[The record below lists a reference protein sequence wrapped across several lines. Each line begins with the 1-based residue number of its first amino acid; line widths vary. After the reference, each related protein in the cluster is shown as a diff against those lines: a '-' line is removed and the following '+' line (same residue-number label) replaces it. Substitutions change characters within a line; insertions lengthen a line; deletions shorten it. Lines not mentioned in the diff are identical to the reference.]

1 VLEILIFIRFEANNK
16 FKVFEA
22 MLTGI
27 IGRNLIFLPNVD
39 STNSYAMLL
48 LKNVKPKEGTVIYAG
63 SQTHGRGQRSKLW
76 SSEPGRNLTMSVILF
91 PSFLELKNQRFLYQ
105 ISALAC
111 YDTIAAFLKQG
122 QFDIKIKW
130 PNDILVNSKK
140 VCGILIENNVI
151 ENKISSAVVG
161 LGINVNQKSFD
172 EHLNAVSLGLCCGCD
187 IEPKEIMIAFCN
199 ALSQYY
205 KLLKSGKTKQ
215 IQGQYQSLM
224 FGLNE
229 WREFSFY
236 GKSSIMKVNGTAP
249 SGLLLLEDLQG
260 RVQEVD
266 THDLRW
272 VF

>member
-1 VLEILIFIRFEANNK
+1 MLEILIFIRFAASNK

-39 STNSYAMLL
+39 STNSYAMQL
-48 LKNVKPKEGTVIYAG
+48 LKNVKPREGTVVYAG
-63 SQTHGRGQRSKLW
+63 AQTHGRGQRSKLW

-91 PSFLELKNQRFLYQ
+91 PTFLELKNQRFLYQ

-151 ENKISSAVVG
+151 ENKISSSVVG
-161 LGINVNQKSFD
+161 VGINVNQKKFD
-172 EHLNAVSLGLCCGCD
+172 QQLNAASLSVFSACD
-187 IEPKEIMIAFCN
+187 FEPKEIMFAFCN
-199 ALSQYY
+199 ALNQYY
-205 KLLKSGKTKQ
+205 KLLKSGKRLQ
-215 IQGQYQSLM
+215 IQSLYQSLM

-229 WREFSFY
+229 WREFSIH
-236 GKSSIMKVNGTAP
+236 GKSLIMKVNGTAP

-260 RVQEVD
+260 KEQEVD
-266 THDLRW
+266 THDVRW
-272 VF
+272 IF